1 MCINQLLIG
10 FVHLHDDV
18 ILLLPLLLLL
28 RPLVLVLVLLLLFCY
43 CYCYYY
49 YYLVLKRNGKV
60 ASQLFHEVK
69 GCTLTKVV

>member
-1 MCINQLLIG
+1 MEMCINQLLIG

-28 RPLVLVLVLLLLFCY
+28 LQLVLVLVLLLL
-43 CYCYYY
+43 
-49 YYLVLKRNGKV
+49 LLLLLLLALKRNGKV